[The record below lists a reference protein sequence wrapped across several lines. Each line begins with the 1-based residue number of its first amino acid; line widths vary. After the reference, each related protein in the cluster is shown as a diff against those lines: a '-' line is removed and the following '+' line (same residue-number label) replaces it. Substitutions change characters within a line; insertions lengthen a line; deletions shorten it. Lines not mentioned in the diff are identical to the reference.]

1 METRR
6 LVLLAV
12 ILLSSAALL
21 AAQARPGGG
30 GGAGG
35 TGGRTSGGGNTTTPT
50 RPSGFPTPGNLPLDS
65 RGPSFLTGKVVV
77 DDGTPLTDPA
87 LIQSVC
93 QGNIR
98 NEGYTDSKGQFS
110 LDLNSQREAFGSA
123 QETYSPSSAMT
134 NRGGY
139 AKRNLRDCDLQAVL
153 PGFTSKTV
161 ELASK
166 MTEVGTAE
174 VGTIVLHRMAKVEGF
189 TISATSAQ
197 APDKAKKDYQKGR
210 EDAAKQKWDAAKEKF
225 SRAVETYPKYAVA
238 WFELGRVQLQQNDAP
253 AAKASFQHAI
263 QADSKFISPYEEL
276 AELALKEK
284 QWNDLDG
291 ATEEL
296 VKLNPLSFPQYWY
309 YNAVA
314 NYFLR
319 SFDKAEKSA
328 SQALTIDAQHRI
340 PKIEY
345 VLGMILVQK
354 KDYQGAL
361 THLRNYVRASPN
373 ATDLEVAEKQ
383 IAELEKVSK
392 PVTSQNQ

>member
-1 METRR
+1 MMNR
-6 LVLLAV
+6 
-12 ILLSSAALL
+12 
-21 AAQARPGGG
+21 
-30 GGAGG
+30 
-35 TGGRTSGGGNTTTPT
+35 GGNT
-50 RPSGFPTPGNLPLDS
+50 R
-65 RGPSFLTGKVVV
+65 
-77 DDGTPLTDPA
+77 
-87 LIQSVC
+87 
-93 QGNIR
+93 
-98 NEGYTDSKGQFS
+98 
-110 LDLNSQREAFGSA
+110 
-123 QETYSPSSAMT
+123 
-134 NRGGY
+134 
-139 AKRNLRDCDLQAVL
+139 RNLRDCDLQAVL

-225 SRAVETYPKYAVA
+225 SRAVEVYPKYAVA
-238 WFELGRVQLQQNDAP
+238 WFELGRVQLQQHDA
-253 AAKASFQHAI
+253 AGAKASFQHAI

-284 QWNDLDG
+284 QWTDLAG
-291 ATEEL
+291 ATEQL
-296 VKLNPLSFPQYWY
+296 VNLNPLSFPQYWY

-314 NYFLR
+314 NYFLQ

-328 SQALTIDAQHRI
+328 NQALTTDVQHRI

-345 VLGMILVQK
+345 MLGMILVQK

-361 THLRNYVRASPN
+361 AHLRNYVRASPN
-373 ATDLEVAEKQ
+373 AADLEVAQKQ
-383 IAELEKVSK
+383 IAALEKMQK